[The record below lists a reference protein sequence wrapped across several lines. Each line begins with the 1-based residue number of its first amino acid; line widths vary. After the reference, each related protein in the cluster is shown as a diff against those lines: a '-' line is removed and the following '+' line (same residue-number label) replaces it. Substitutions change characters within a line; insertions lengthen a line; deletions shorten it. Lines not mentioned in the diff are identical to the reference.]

1 MAFRMSKRKAEDSN
15 STSNS
20 ARNVRPRSEGSF
32 PLPSPLVLP
41 ETCQYQLKVLANIP
55 ENLPFF
61 TMTALTIAKS
71 CALESQATP
80 YLVSTLVE
88 ALRDEGADEKKVDT
102 ARAIWENSSNLCKA
116 KEIGAMLGTV
126 DILQKGLYFL
136 IEGAKECPSSQITAQ
151 LQRRLN
157 AAIAECLASEDDE
170 IRVEKAVSESAI
182 PTNLEG
188 SQGASRSIDKG
199 QKQSSEAPK
208 LVPNYLSYNDD
219 SSASHID
226 GLQSRASNEDKRG
239 SVAREATSANL
250 DTIDQLISDEANAAK
265 ARPSTA
271 PYWGKQQDGG
281 NFDSQS
287 KADILVLLEAGLGG
301 PVAPSATDWL
311 RQESSNALDT
321 EVSSSKALPSG
332 SSNKQPA
339 DRAKDLLTPSNTS
352 KSLKAV
358 PSINGA
364 PPIREAR
371 MPSIDME
378 YHETLKREPQVK
390 TESTCL
396 DSDRVFSDQAGLN
409 LAYGTASTGNAGYKL
424 VTKGHTQSKRRLPDR
439 PLSKRVSSENIH
451 DKDPTQSTPDC
462 LTCFFW
468 FSRGFCERGDRCKFR
483 HQLQDYVASC
493 PKSGGMPIKVIP
505 MSTMEETR
513 KATLASDPSHVSV
526 RDRRNDPKSNFD
538 PALTDT
544 PILDLLLDDCIP
556 IEPGSASRVISSIIS
571 NIRARKDRSQGDF
584 VTDLYDYKG
593 RPSNFD
599 LYRHSGLPSKLG
611 GAMSKV
617 SYNPD
622 HARRRLDEILR
633 PFVEANKNMFPDL
646 PERTFKKQRE
656 EGGRPQA
663 NWP

>member
-1 MAFRMSKRKAEDSN
+1 MAFRMSKRKQAEDSN

-116 KEIGAMLGTV
+116 KEIGAML
-126 DILQKGLYFL
+126 
-136 IEGAKECPSSQITAQ
+136 AQ

-239 SVAREATSANL
+239 SLKL
-250 DTIDQLISDEANAAK
+250 DLNCSLL
-265 ARPSTA
+265 
-271 PYWGKQQDGG
+271 GKQQDGG

>member
-1 MAFRMSKRKAEDSN
+1 MAFRMSKRK
-15 STSNS
+15 
-20 ARNVRPRSEGSF
+20 
-32 PLPSPLVLP
+32 
-41 ETCQYQLKVLANIP
+41 YQLEVLANIP

-61 TMTALTIAKS
+61 TTTALTIAKS
-71 CALESQATP
+71 CAIESQATS
-80 YLVSTLVE
+80 YLVSTLIE

-136 IEGAKECPSSQITAQ
+136 IEGAKECSSSQVTAQ
-151 LQRRLN
+151 LQHRLN
-157 AAIAECLASEDDE
+157 AAIAECLASKDDE
-170 IRVEKAVSESAI
+170 MRVEKAVSESAA

-199 QKQSSEAPK
+199 QEQFSEAPK

-239 SVAREATSANL
+239 SVAREATSADL
-250 DTIDQLISDEANAAK
+250 DTIDQLISDEANSAK

-321 EVSSSKALPSG
+321 EVSSSKALPSE
-332 SSNKQPA
+332 SANKQPA
-339 DRAKDLLTPSNTS
+339 DGVEDSLTPSNTS
-352 KSLKAV
+352 KHLKAV

-364 PPIREAR
+364 PPVREAR
-371 MPSIDME
+371 MPSTDRE
-378 YHETLKREPQVK
+378 YHEALKREPQVK
-390 TESTCL
+390 TEHPIQPS
-396 DSDRVFSDQAGLN
+396 
-409 LAYGTASTGNAGYKL
+409 
-424 VTKGHTQSKRRLPDR
+424 R
-439 PLSKRVSSENIH
+439 P
-451 DKDPTQSTPDC
+451 
-462 LTCFFW
+462 
-468 FSRGFCERGDRCKFR
+468 RGDRCKFR

-505 MSTMEETR
+505 MSTMEGTR

-526 RDRRNDPKSNFD
+526 RDRRNDPKSDFD
-538 PALTDT
+538 AALTDT
-544 PILDLLLDDCIP
+544 PILDLLLDDCIS

-584 VTDLYDYKG
+584 VTELYDYKG

-599 LYRHSGLPSKLG
+599 PYRHSGLPSKLG
-611 GAMSKV
+611 GAMTKV

-622 HARRRLDEILR
+622 HTRRRLDEILR

>member
-208 LVPNYLSYNDD
+208 LVPNYLSYND

-271 PYWGKQQDGG
+271 PYWGKQQDSG

-451 DKDPTQSTPDC
+451 DKDPNQSTPDC